1 MTAMPNSPVTVLTS
15 AERDEIIARYRLR
28 RAIDRAISYLCALAS
43 VALLG
48 LISYL
53 IVYPPHWP
61 DDQPAKEAAQ

>member
-1 MTAMPNSPVTVLTS
+1 MNRPPIAVLTS

-28 RAIDRAISYLCALAS
+28 RAIDRAISYLCALAG

-61 DDQPAKEAAQ
+61 ADPNPTEEAAE

>member
-1 MTAMPNSPVTVLTS
+1 MPDSPVTALTS
-15 AERDEIIARYRLR
+15 EERDEIIARYRLR
-28 RAIDRAISYLCALAS
+28 RAIDRAISYLCALAC

-61 DDQPAKEAAQ
+61 DNPPTKEAAK

>member
-1 MTAMPNSPVTVLTS
+1 MNRPPITVLTS
-15 AERDEIIARYRLR
+15 AERDEIIARYRIR
-28 RAIDRAISYLCALAS
+28 RAIDRAISYLCALAG

-61 DDQPAKEAAQ
+61 DDPPAKETAQ